1 MRRGWRLAGTLAA
14 AAGVCLLLP
23 GLAAAAPA
31 AGRAGTSALT
41 SPAPAA
47 GLDGTSALAVTL
59 QLRALRVPTPGHS
72 SQLSGVACD
81 SPSRCWAVGERDTAS
96 KAMFSEIFRWTSH
109 GWATAAVPDPHT
121 QSSLSAISCPAK
133 DHCLAVGWT
142 KPHSKAIRAGAMRWN
157 GTKWSVASAPAGVG
171 SLGALSCAAPRNCWA
186 LDVHDGLAVH
196 WNGQRWGR
204 PVRLP
209 GTVDPNAIA
218 CPTATDCWVT
228 GLYVKQK
235 NENLYNLIMHWN
247 GRTWRGVRVPQP
259 GNTNVLNA
267 VTCVSKADCWA
278 AGSND
283 TRASVHI
290 RNEVLHW
297 NGRRWSLVPTPKGP
311 RPNSEL
317 LGISCFTKVRCWA
330 VGDDSATTEALH
342 WNGHHWS
349 LVGTPDPG
357 GAGFLFA
364 VRCLARTDCLTVGSS
379 HAPPTQNLALH
390 WNGTKWQKI

>member
-31 AGRAGTSALT
+31 ARVTGA
-41 SPAPAA
+41 
-47 GLDGTSALAVTL
+47 SALAGTG
-59 QLRALRVPTPGHS
+59 QQRAPLVPAPGHS
-72 SQLSGVACD
+72 SQLSGAGCD
-81 SPSRCWAVGERDTAS
+81 SASRCWAVGERHTAS
-96 KAMFSEIFRWTSH
+96 QATYSEIFRWTGR
-109 GWATAAVPDPHT
+109 GWETAAIPDPHT
-121 QSSLSAISCPAK
+121 QSSLSAISCPAR

-142 KPHSKAIRAGAMRWN
+142 GKPNRAGALRWN

-171 SLGALSCAAPRNCWA
+171 SLGALSCTAPRDCWA
-186 LDVHDGLAVH
+186 LDVQDGLAVH
-196 WNGQRWGR
+196 WNGQRWAK

-218 CPTATDCWVT
+218 CPTATDCWVA

-235 NENLYNLIMHWN
+235 NDNLYNLIMHWN

-267 VTCVSKADCWA
+267 VTCVSKANCWA

-283 TRASVHI
+283 TRASVRT
-290 RNEVLHW
+290 RNEMLHW
-297 NGRRWSLVPTPKGP
+297 NGRRWSLVPTPRGP
-311 RPNSEL
+311 RPDSEL
-317 LGISCFTKVRCWA
+317 LGVSCFTKVRCWA
-330 VGDDSATTEALH
+330 VGDDSGMTEALH

-364 VRCLARTDCLTVGSS
+364 VRCLARTDCLAVGFS
-379 HAPPTQNLALH
+379 HVPPTQNLALH
-390 WNGTKWQKI
+390 WNGTKWEQD

>member
-31 AGRAGTSALT
+31 AGMTGTSVLAGTWQQQAS
-41 SPAPAA
+41 
-47 GLDGTSALAVTL
+47 
-59 QLRALRVPTPGHS
+59 RVPTPGYS
-72 SQLSGVACD
+72 SQLSGTACD
-81 SPSRCWAVGERDTAS
+81 SPRRCWAVGERDTAS
-96 KAMFSEIFRWTSH
+96 QAMFSEIFRWTGH

-121 QSSLSAISCPAK
+121 QSSLSAISCPAR

-142 KPHSKAIRAGAMRWN
+142 SKPHSKAIRAGAMRWN

-171 SLGALSCAAPRNCWA
+171 SLGALSCIAPRDCWA
-186 LDVHDGLAVH
+186 LDVQDGLAVH
-196 WNGQRWGR
+196 WNGRRWAK
-204 PVRLP
+204 PIRLP
-209 GTVDPNAIA
+209 GTVNPNAIA
-218 CPTATDCWVT
+218 CPSATDCWVA
-228 GLYVKQK
+228 GLYVKQ
-235 NENLYNLIMHWN
+235 NNDNLYNLIMHWN

-259 GNTNVLNA
+259 GKTNVLNA
-267 VTCVSKADCWA
+267 VTCVSKTDCWA

-283 TRASVHI
+283 TRASVRI

-297 NGRRWSLVPTPKGP
+297 NGSRWSLVPTPKGP
-311 RPNSEL
+311 RVNSEL

-330 VGDDSATTEALH
+330 VGDDSARTEALH

-357 GAGFLFA
+357 GAGSLFA
-364 VRCLARTDCLTVGSS
+364 VRCLARTDCLTVGFS
-379 HAPPTQNLALH
+379 HVPPTQNLALH
-390 WNGTKWQKI
+390 WNGTKWQKT